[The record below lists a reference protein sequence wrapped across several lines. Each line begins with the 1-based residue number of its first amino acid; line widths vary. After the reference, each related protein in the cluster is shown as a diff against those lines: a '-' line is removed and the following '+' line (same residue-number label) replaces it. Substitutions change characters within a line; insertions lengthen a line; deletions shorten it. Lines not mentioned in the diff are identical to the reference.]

1 MSDDPRNQRRK
12 FLLAVTGT
20 GGGMV
25 LATGLGGPLSL
36 LAAEEEEEGVP
47 ATEDLMREHGVL
59 DRTLLVYE
67 EIIRRLEGRREL
79 KPEVLAGAADIVRQ
93 FIEDYHEK
101 DEETYLFPHFEKA
114 GRLVDLVHT
123 LRTQHQAGRNVTK
136 KIRQLSTLSAFRDP
150 GQRNE
155 LISSMHA
162 FIRMYR
168 PHAAH
173 EDTLLFP
180 AFRRIVSQH
189 EFEDIGQE
197 MERKEHTLFGGDG
210 FEMYVDKVAGIEREL
225 GIHRLAQFTPHA

>member
-1 MSDDPRNQRRK
+1 MNDDPGIHRRR
-12 FLLAVTGT
+12 FLHAVTGA
-20 GGGMV
+20 GGGSI
-25 LATGLGGPLSL
+25 LAAGLGRTLRVS
-36 LAAEEEEEGVP
+36 AAEEEEGVP

-67 EIIRRLEGRREL
+67 EIVRRLEGRREV
-79 KPEVLAGAADIVRQ
+79 KPELLASAADIVRQ

-101 DEETYLFPHFEKA
+101 DEEIYLFPRFEKA
-114 GRLVDLVHT
+114 GKLVDLVHT
-123 LRTQHQAGRNVTK
+123 LRTQHQAGRRVTQRV
-136 KIRQLSTLSAFRDP
+136 RQLSTLAALRDP

-155 LISSMHA
+155 ITSSIHA

-168 PHAAH
+168 PHAAR

-180 AFRRIVSQH
+180 AFRKIVSQH
-189 EFEDIGQE
+189 EFEDIGEE

-210 FEMYVDKVAGIEREL
+210 FEMYVDKVAGLEKEL